1 MKNEEFLERLK
12 EKNITLDRIKELNQ
26 VALEV
31 RNNAYVPYSNF
42 SVGAALLT
50 SDDKILSGMN
60 IENASFSP
68 GSCAERTV
76 IYKAISEGNRD
87 FVAISICGGR
97 GGEAPT
103 SLCPPCG
110 VCRQVMREFV
120 NKYEFL
126 IILCKSKDEFE
137 AYTLEELLPM
147 SFGPE
152 FI

>member
-50 SDDKILSGMN
+50 KDNKIISGMN
-60 IENASFSP
+60 IENAAFSP
-68 GSCAERTV
+68 GSCAERTA
-76 IYKAISEGNRD
+76 IYKAISDGNKD
-87 FVAISICGGR
+87 FVAISICGGKE
-97 GGEAPT
+97 GDEPK

-120 NKYEFL
+120 NKDDF
-126 IILCKSKDEFE
+126 IVILCKSVDDYE
-137 AYTLEELLPM
+137 AFTLEELLPM

-152 FI
+152 FV